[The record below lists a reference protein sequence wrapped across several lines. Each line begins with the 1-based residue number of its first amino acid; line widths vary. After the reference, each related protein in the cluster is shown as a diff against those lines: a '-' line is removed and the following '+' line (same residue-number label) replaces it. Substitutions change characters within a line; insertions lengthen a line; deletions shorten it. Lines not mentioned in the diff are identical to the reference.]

1 MSLFICPQIHDYT
14 FIPISSIIYR
24 APITHKASCAKC
36 CLQIS
41 QWGAQSLSLQ
51 LAKEKAH
58 TQMTTT
64 TGQLKVCL
72 LNRHCISHSSHLMKS
87 ESPQSCPIL
96 CGPMDYTVHGILQAR
111 ILEWV
116 AFPFSRG
123 SSWSRNQTGVSCIV
137 GGFLTSWGV
146 REAFA
151 LLINPILL
159 FFFLFPFHSFL
170 TLPKY
175 YIIDLRTPCAVYVG
189 YFHRLECKLH
199 ERYRNER
206 GLDPKSGT

>member
-116 AFPFSRG
+116 AFPFSRRP
-123 SSWSRNQTGVSCIV
+123 SQPRDRTQVSHIADRFFTCWA
-137 GGFLTSWGV
+137 T
-146 REAFA
+146 REAQ
-151 LLINPILL
+151 
-159 FFFLFPFHSFL
+159 
-170 TLPKY
+170 KY
-175 YIIDLRTPCAVYVG
+175 WS
-189 YFHRLECKLH
+189 E
-199 ERYRNER
+199 
-206 GLDPKSGT
+206 